1 MFRKAQKMT
10 GFTISMLIV
19 SIGSFL
25 LALFVHSRG
34 RQSAINTTWAL
45 FSASVGVWSFGYF
58 GFLLS
63 STKGEAFV
71 WIRIL
76 YCGAILIPTL
86 CFHFICVLLQCFEKK
101 KKLIVASYA
110 LSVVF
115 EIANLTPYFVKDLR
129 PILNFKWWPVP
140 GPLFACFVV
149 HFILMLSY
157 GIYLTTK
164 NYRIAS
170 TRQKNQMLY
179 LALGIGIAFIGGSTN
194 YLSIYGLPVFP
205 IGNIFVV
212 ALPALVAYAI
222 VKHHLMDI
230 SIIIRKTL
238 VFAGMFALFMAI
250 VSLVTALTQSYVGK
264 SLHMGPMAT
273 SLLSVLIAIFLYD
286 PTRRLLVNITDRYL
300 FQKKFSLTSIVAQA
314 SEAIALVQSLK
325 WLSRRIIAFLVTK
338 CRIKNALVYIRSREN
353 ELFVRG
359 AIRGYLNDGCPP
371 EELDAMH
378 PVIQHLKKH
387 RRFIEITR
395 LEESLQK
402 KDLPADV
409 RGQLDAIMAFLKASR
424 AEVII
429 PSFLHR
435 RIEMA
440 GIGKEKHSED
450 EEVSLRNI
458 LVLGGKKSDEQYSD
472 EDLNVFYG
480 LAQESAF
487 AIENARLYDEAVE
500 RTRLLEVTNR
510 DLTDANERLKV
521 TQASLIVA
529 EKNATMVGMAKAIG
543 HEVNNPL
550 STVAGRATWIYRD
563 DLPVFKDIL
572 NDDPIAITP
581 EYVKKMKK
589 AYSNIDNNARK
600 VAHSAKRIEVVVK
613 TLTDILKDTKGEI
626 GPLSLLVLFREAR
639 EATRFVTYEENLSGC
654 QIQEDIASNLI
665 IMGNLEQLLQVFV
678 NLIKNAYEA
687 MGKQPNRLII
697 VRAHPDPDDA
707 AVAKIEVEDNGP
719 GMPPEVLANIW
730 KQGFSTKIRESDQI
744 GAAGQGQGLFI
755 CKHMI
760 ESVHSGSIS
769 AKSVLGQGTT
779 FIIKLPLADL
789 GG

>member
-1 MFRKAQKMT
+1 MT

-110 LSVVF
+110 LSIVF

-212 ALPALVAYAI
+212 ALPALVVYAI

-238 VFAGMFALFMAI
+238 VFAGVFALFMAI

-273 SLLSVLIAIFLYD
+273 SFLSVLIAIFLYD

-359 AIRGYLNDGCPP
+359 AIRGYLNDEYPP

-387 RRFIEITR
+387 RRFIEIAR

-402 KDLPADV
+402 KDLPLDV
-409 RGQLDAIMAFLKASR
+409 RAQLKSIRALLKASR

-500 RTRLLEVTNR
+500 RTRLLELTNR
-510 DLTDANERLKV
+510 DLTDANEKLKV

-529 EKNATMVGMAKAIG
+529 EKNVTMVGMAKAIG
-543 HEVNNPL
+543 HEVNNQL
-550 STVAGRATWIYRD
+550 STVGAGR
-563 DLPVFKDIL
+563 
-572 NDDPIAITP
+572 
-581 EYVKKMKK
+581 
-589 AYSNIDNNARK
+589 
-600 VAHSAKRIEVVVK
+600 
-613 TLTDILKDTKGEI
+613 
-626 GPLSLLVLFREAR
+626 
-639 EATRFVTYEENLSGC
+639 C
-654 QIQEDIASNLI
+654 
-665 IMGNLEQLLQVFV
+665 
-678 NLIKNAYEA
+678 
-687 MGKQPNRLII
+687 
-697 VRAHPDPDDA
+697 
-707 AVAKIEVEDNGP
+707 
-719 GMPPEVLANIW
+719 
-730 KQGFSTKIRESDQI
+730 
-744 GAAGQGQGLFI
+744 
-755 CKHMI
+755 
-760 ESVHSGSIS
+760 GSIRTNCVNAGRRSPSFPCPFRRLRS
-769 AKSVLGQGTT
+769 ASWKKGSSISRTT
-779 FIIKLPLADL
+779 PRGSRSPRKESKWWLKR
-789 GG
+789 

>member
-1 MFRKAQKMT
+1 MT
-10 GFTISMLIV
+10 AFTISMLVV

-63 STKGEAFV
+63 NTKGEAFI

-101 KKLIVASYA
+101 KKLIVASYL

-140 GPLFACFVV
+140 GPLFGCFVV

-157 GIYLTTK
+157 GIYLTSK
-164 NYRIAS
+164 SYRIAS

-194 YLSIYGLPVFP
+194 YLSIYGFPVFP
-205 IGNIFVV
+205 FGNLLVV
-212 ALPALVAYAI
+212 ALPALVVYAI

-230 SIIIRKTL
+230 SVIIRKTL
-238 VFAGMFALFMAI
+238 VFAGVFALFMAI

-286 PTRRLLVNITDRYL
+286 PIRRFLVNVTDQYL

-338 CRIKNALVYIRSREN
+338 CRIKNALVYIRSRDN
-353 ELFVRG
+353 EIFVRG
-359 AIRGYLNDGCPP
+359 AIRGYSNDEYPP

-378 PVIQHLKKH
+378 PVIQYLKKH
-387 RRFIEITR
+387 RRFIEINR

-402 KDLPADV
+402 KDLSLDV
-409 RGQLDAIMAFLKASR
+409 RGQLDAIRDFLKASS

-500 RTRLLEVTNR
+500 RTRLLEFTNR
-510 DLTDANERLKV
+510 DLTDANEKLKV

-550 STVAGRATWIYRD
+550 STVGGRAVWIYKDELRKCRESVAQNITL
-563 DLPVFKDIL
+563 LPDQVVRELEKRF
-572 NDDPIAITP
+572 
-581 EYVKKMKK
+581 Y
-589 AYSNIDNNARK
+589 NIEDNARRIEK
-600 VAHSAKRIEVVVK
+600 SAKRIEVVVK
-613 TLTDILKDTKGEI
+613 TLTDILKDTKGEK
-626 GPLSLLVLFREAR
+626 GPLSLLVLCREAR
-639 EATRFVTYEENLSGC
+639 EATRFLTYDENLSGC
-654 QIQEDIASNLI
+654 QIAENIAANI
-665 IMGNLEQLLQVFV
+665 VIFGNLEQLLQVFI
-678 NLIKNAYEA
+678 NMIKNAYEA
-687 MGKQPNRLII
+687 MVGQLDRRIEIRGN
-697 VRAHPDPDDA
+697 VDPENPKMA
-707 AVAKIEVEDNGP
+707 RIEFEDNGP
-719 GMPPEVLANIW
+719 GIPEDVLPKIW
-730 KQGFSTKIRESDQI
+730 GQGFSTKIINEAHI

-755 CKHMI
+755 CKHVI
-760 ESVHSGSIS
+760 ESIHNGQIFAES
-769 AKSVLGQGTT
+769 AMGKGTT
-779 FIIKLPLADL
+779 FVIKVPLADL
-789 GG
+789 EG